1 MTRYCVYCEKVVVV
15 NIEEWKDEGYKYV
28 YKHCSQCGY
37 CYESGFRYN
46 TLIKQYIKYI

>member
-1 MTRYCVYCEKVVVV
+1 MKCDKCGDLTTNNIV
-15 NIEEWKDEGYKYV
+15 NREVCLKSIQH
-28 YKHCSQCGY
+28 HCSQCGY